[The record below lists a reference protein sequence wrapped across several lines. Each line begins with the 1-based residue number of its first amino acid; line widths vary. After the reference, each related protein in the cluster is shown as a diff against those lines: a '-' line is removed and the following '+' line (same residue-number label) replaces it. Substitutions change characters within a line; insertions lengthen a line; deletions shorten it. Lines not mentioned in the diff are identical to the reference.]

1 MRSEAK
7 LLVKVLFFGRLGDFS
22 ENIELKVN
30 CTEIEVTPKKIRSLL
45 SEDNVNLGKQLA
57 AAQVL
62 VAVNKVIVG
71 WDYPINDGDELAFLP
86 PVTGG

>member
-22 ENIELKVN
+22 ENIELKIN
-30 CTEIEVTPKKIRSLL
+30 CTEIGATPKKVRSLL
-45 SEDNVNLGKQLA
+45 SEDNVNLEKQLA

-86 PVTGG
+86 PITGG

>member
-1 MRSEAK
+1 MGWEAK
-7 LLVKVLFFGRLGDFS
+7 ILIKLLFFGRLGDFS
-22 ENIELKVN
+22 ENIELNIK
-30 CTEIEVTPKKIRSLL
+30 CTEIEVTPNKVRSLL
-45 SEDNVNLGKQLA
+45 SEDNVNLGRELA

>member
-30 CTEIEVTPKKIRSLL
+30 CTEIEATPKKIRSLL

-57 AAQVL
+57 AEQVL
-62 VAVNKVIVG
+62 VSVNKVIVG

>member
-1 MRSEAK
+1 MIK
-7 LLVKVLFFGRLGDFS
+7 LLFFGRLGYFS
-22 ENIELKVN
+22 ENIELNIK
-30 CTEIEVTPKKIRSLL
+30 CTEIEVTPNKVRSLL
-45 SEDNVNLGKQLA
+45 SEDNANLGKELA

-71 WDYPINDGDELAFLP
+71 WSHPINDGDELAFLP

>member
-22 ENIELKVN
+22 ENIELQVN
-30 CTEIEVTPKKIRSLL
+30 CTEIGATPKKVRSLL
-45 SEDNVNLGKQLA
+45 SEDNVNLEKQLV

>member
-1 MRSEAK
+1 MIK
-7 LLVKVLFFGRLGDFS
+7 LLFFGRLGDFS
-22 ENIELKVN
+22 ENIELNIK
-30 CTEIEVTPKKIRSLL
+30 CPEIEVTPNKVRSLL
-45 SEDNVNLGKQLA
+45 SEDNVNLGRELA

>member
-30 CTEIEVTPKKIRSLL
+30 CTAIEVTPKKIRSLL

>member
-7 LLVKVLFFGRLGDFS
+7 LLVKVLFFGRLVDFS
-22 ENIELKVN
+22 ENIELNVN
-30 CTEIEVTPKKIRSLL
+30 RTEIEATPKKIRSLL